1 MLANFLCLKWEEL
14 EMKSRSLLMILKLSK
29 LGKMCTKTNQVEQAL
44 VVNTVCL
51 SMSLKCS
58 VLN

>member
-29 LGKMCTKTNQVEQAL
+29 LGKMCTKTNQVEQA
-44 VVNTVCL
+44 
-51 SMSLKCS
+51 
-58 VLN
+58 